1 MPVSPVCL
9 DTLVLATVGA
19 AKNLLKLEAIKNLF
33 LVTGTTGHV
42 GMKVLAIPVSGDIQ
56 HPLLLPVKSNNILIA
71 GIIPAIKTKSK
82 PFRQQIKKDAER
94 DCQTADDANLV
105 ASTAYWENLSRKSKI
120 HVNS

>member
-42 GMKVLAIPVSGDIQ
+42 GMKVLAIPVSSDIQ
-56 HPLLLPVKSNNILIA
+56 HPLLLSVKSNNILIA

-82 PFRQQIKKDAER
+82 PFRQRIKKTR
-94 DCQTADDANLV
+94 NGTVTQQMMPIWWHQLLIGKSCP
-105 ASTAYWENLSRKSKI
+105 ASRRYT
-120 HVNS
+120 